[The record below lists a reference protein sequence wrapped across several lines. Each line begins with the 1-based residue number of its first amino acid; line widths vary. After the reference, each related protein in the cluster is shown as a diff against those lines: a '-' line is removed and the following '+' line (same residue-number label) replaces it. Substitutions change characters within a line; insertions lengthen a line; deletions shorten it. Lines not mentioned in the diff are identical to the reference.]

1 MTDRVRPAEKHITPL
16 SVYIGSQLR
25 ARARPPFST
34 FGEECED
41 AFRPCTLLQRDEF
54 FFFPFSLLFNSPR
67 RERRESNVWRGKD
80 DDQGKERYE
89 RFDVI
94 FIDDAETFQR
104 RKRLSRTEITKK

>member
-1 MTDRVRPAEKHITPL
+1 MRFV
-16 SVYIGSQLR
+16 R
-25 ARARPPFST
+25 ARFFNET
-34 FGEECED
+34 N
-41 AFRPCTLLQRDEF
+41 

-80 DDQGKERYE
+80 DDRGKERYE

-104 RKRLSRTEITKK
+104 RKRLSRTKEITKK